1 MDVNQ
6 EEFYYDDIVNETL
19 FNILPDVKYDK
30 IMEITN
36 LVNSF
41 NYLPRLN
48 LEFDLNQ
55 LDSDLEDIILENEN
69 DSNDSIGDL
78 LLDRITSTFIN
89 YLESLGIV
97 INAEIRLSELEDIF
111 RCVLTLYVLDNDN
124 KTDII
129 PLINNKE
136 KEDIEV
142 FIDIIEEYSN
152 LSTSRLLTVV
162 EDIDDNFLS
171 SLEEYYQTEI
181 ALSNPAIEQD
191 VKQHLEYLLKSNAI
205 FINTQIIKD
214 ILDGKVYNNLTEA
227 KNTLYNAL
235 EKLQNNT
242 NLIPYEILATLYITN
257 NEKEDL
263 NNLYKEEID
272 LSLVSW
278 IKEEQAKHTLIDN
291 LVATAITDLTYRR

>member
-1 MDVNQ
+1 MDANQ

-78 LLDRITSTFIN
+78 LLDKITSTFID

-124 KTDII
+124 KSDII

-152 LSTSRLLTVV
+152 LSTSRLLTII

-191 VKQHLEYLLKSNAI
+191 VKQHLEYLLRSNAM

-214 ILDGKVYNNLTEA
+214 ILEGKVYNNLTEA
-227 KNTLYNAL
+227 KNTLYNTL

-291 LVATAITDLTYRR
+291 LVSTAITDLTYRR